1 MASKLG
7 VVPHFGGHVPNYK
20 SSGEENL
27 RADAHVY
34 AGEATSAP
42 SGKGTDAGGDATNH
56 KVKSGGSK
64 SASYGV
70 SKAPKGV
77 QTFSD
82 EGV

>member
-1 MASKLG
+1 M
-7 VVPHFGGHVPNYK
+7 PNYE
-20 SSGEENL
+20 SSGAENL
-27 RADAHVY
+27 RADANVY
-34 AGEATSAP
+34 AGEAN
-42 SGKGTDAGGDATNH
+42 SGSGAKGTDAGGDTVSH

>member
-1 MASKLG
+1 M
-7 VVPHFGGHVPNYK
+7 PNYE
-20 SSGEENL
+20 SSGAENL

-34 AGEATSAP
+34 TGEATS
-42 SGKGTDAGGDATNH
+42 

-64 SASYGV
+64 STPKGSGD
-70 SKAPKGV
+70 KTPKGV

>member
-1 MASKLG
+1 L
-7 VVPHFGGHVPNYK
+7 PNYE
-20 SSGEENL
+20 SSGAENL

-34 AGEATSAP
+34 TGEATGSPSA
-42 SGKGTDAGGDATNH
+42 KGTDAGGDATNH

-64 SASYGV
+64 STPKSSGD
-70 SKAPKGV
+70 KTPKGV